1 MYETPS
7 SKVIIETRWN
17 AINISDVMRKF
28 GTVMQKNAHFA
39 DENEWHGKCV
49 TVFGLNR
56 SGLAV
61 AELLVSLGARV
72 AVTDTRTA
80 TALATEI
87 ARYRQFAPNGTLYL
101 GGHPAACIADA
112 ELIVVS
118 PGVPLDI
125 PILREARAKNIPIW
139 GELEVSARVCP
150 APIVAITGTKGKST
164 TTLLTA
170 ALLKA
175 GGTFKHVCVAGNI
188 GVPLAAEVQHLTP
201 RDIVVLEASSF
212 QLESTVTFHPHV
224 SVVLNISPDH
234 LDRHGSMAAYDAA
247 KQKICANQTGVD
259 WLVLN
264 RYDCSARFAS
274 CTSAQVMYWTDE
286 PSEKWAASVPIPGVH
301 NVQNA
306 LAAITVAKIFGVT
319 DSQIREALK
328 NFDRGHP
335 AFAHAFELVKTH
347 NGVQF
352 INDSKATN
360 VAAVKAALE
369 SVESCTSSTVARGT
383 VHRDQEGSP
392 TGGNRDQ
399 EGSPT
404 GKTCTSSAGAR
415 EKPGHRTRNVWLI
428 AGGVDKGN
436 DYTPLTSLIRQRVK
450 GAILLGKHTQ
460 RLEESL
466 SGLTDIFHAASMTEA
481 VQIGFANAA
490 PGDVVLL
497 SPANASFDM
506 FTDYKARG
514 DAFKEAVHEIPT

>member
-1 MYETPS
+1 
-7 SKVIIETRWN
+7 
-17 AINISDVMRKF
+17 
-28 GTVMQKNAHFA
+28 MQKNTHFA
-39 DENEWHGKCV
+39 EKNEWRGKCV

-61 AELLVSLGARV
+61 AKLLVSLGARV

-80 TALATEI
+80 AALATEI
-87 ARYRQFAPNGTLYL
+87 ARYRQFAPKGALYL

-125 PILREARAKNIPIW
+125 SILREARAKNIPIW

-175 GGTFKHVCVAGNI
+175 GGTFENVCVAGNI

-212 QLESTVTFHPHV
+212 QLESTVTFHPSV

-259 WLVLN
+259 WIVLN
-264 RYDCSARFAS
+264 RHDCSARFAS
-274 CTSAQVMYWTDE
+274 CTSAKVIYWTDE
-286 PSEKWAASVPIPGVH
+286 PAEKWAASVPIPGVH

-319 DSQIREALK
+319 DSQIRDALR

-369 SVESCTSSTVARGT
+369 SVESCTPSTGARGAI
-383 VHRDQEGSP
+383 E
-392 TGGNRDQ
+392 TGRTRLPG
-399 EGSPT
+399 
-404 GKTCTSSAGAR
+404 
-415 EKPGHRTRNVWLI
+415 KPGHRTRNIWLI

-460 RLEESL
+460 RLEERL
-466 SGLTDIFHAASMTEA
+466 NGLTDIFHAATMTEA
-481 VQIGFANAA
+481 VQIGYANAA

-514 DAFKEAVHEIPT
+514 DAFREAVHEIPT

>member
-1 MYETPS
+1 M
-7 SKVIIETRWN
+7 K
-17 AINISDVMRKF
+17 
-28 GTVMQKNAHFA
+28 KNAHFA
-39 DENEWHGKCV
+39 EKNEWRGKCV

-80 TALATEI
+80 AALATEI
-87 ARYRQFAPNGTLYL
+87 ARYRQFAPKGALYL

-125 PILREARAKNIPIW
+125 PILREASARDIPVW

-201 RDIVVLEASSF
+201 CDIVVLEASSF
-212 QLESTVTFHPHV
+212 QLESTVTFHPHA

-247 KQKICANQTGVD
+247 KQKICANQTEGD

-274 CTSAQVMYWTDE
+274 CTSAKVIYWTDE

-319 DSQIREALK
+319 DSQIRDALR

-369 SVESCTSSTVARGT
+369 SVESWTPSTEARGAIETGRTRLPGKTCTPSAVARGT
-383 VHRDQEGSP
+383 VHRDREDSP
-392 TGGNRDQ
+392 TG
-399 EGSPT
+399 ET
-404 GKTCTSSAGAR
+404 VAR
-415 EKPGHRTRNVWLI
+415 GKPGHRARNIWLI

-450 GAILLGKHTQ
+450 GAILLGNHTQ
-460 RLEESL
+460 RLEERL
-466 SGLTDIFHAASMTEA
+466 SGLTDIFHAATMTEA
-481 VQIGFANAA
+481 VQIGYANAA

-514 DAFKEAVHEIPT
+514 DAFREAVHEIPT

>member
-1 MYETPS
+1 
-7 SKVIIETRWN
+7 
-17 AINISDVMRKF
+17 
-28 GTVMQKNAHFA
+28 MQKNAHFA
-39 DENEWHGKCV
+39 DKNEWREKRV

-61 AELLVSLGARV
+61 AELLVSLGATV
-72 AVTDTRTA
+72 AVTDTRTEA
-80 TALATEI
+80 ALAMDI
-87 ARYRQFAPNGTLYL
+87 ARYRQSSPIAPNCTLYL

-125 PILREARAKNIPIW
+125 PILREARAKDIPIW
-139 GELEVSARVCP
+139 GELEVSARLCP

-170 ALLKA
+170 ALLEA
-175 GGTFKHVCVAGNI
+175 GGTFENVCVAGNI
-188 GVPLAAEVQHLTP
+188 GVPLAAEVQHLTH

-212 QLESTVTFHPHV
+212 QLESTVTFHPRV
-224 SVVLNISPDH
+224 SVILNISPDH
-234 LDRHGSMAAYDAA
+234 LDRHGSMAVYEAA
-247 KQKICANQTGVD
+247 KQRICANQTGVD
-259 WLVLN
+259 WIVLN
-264 RYDCSARFAS
+264 RHDCSARFAS
-274 CTSAQVMYWTDE
+274 CTSAKAVYWTDE

-319 DSQIREALK
+319 DSQIRDALK
-328 NFDRGHP
+328 NFDRGHS

-369 SVESCTSSTVARGT
+369 SVEPCTPSAEARG
-383 VHRDQEGSP
+383 
-392 TGGNRDQ
+392 
-399 EGSPT
+399 
-404 GKTCTSSAGAR
+404 
-415 EKPGHRTRNVWLI
+415 KPGHCIRNIWLI

-436 DYTPLTSLIRQRVK
+436 DYTPLTALIRQRVK
-450 GAILLGKHTQ
+450 GAILLGEHTQ
-460 RLEESL
+460 RLEEHL
-466 SGLTDIFHAASMTEA
+466 SGLTAIFHAATMSEA
-481 VQIGFANAA
+481 VQIGYANAA

-514 DAFKEAVHEIPT
+514 DAFREAVHEIPT

>member
-1 MYETPS
+1 M
-7 SKVIIETRWN
+7 K
-17 AINISDVMRKF
+17 
-28 GTVMQKNAHFA
+28 KNAHFA
-39 DENEWHGKCV
+39 DKNEWRGKCV

-80 TALATEI
+80 AALATEI
-87 ARYRQFAPNGTLYL
+87 ARYRQFAQKGTLYL
-101 GGHPAACIADA
+101 GGHPAACIDDA

-125 PILREARAKNIPIW
+125 PILREARTKNTPIW

-175 GGTFKHVCVAGNI
+175 GGTFMHVCVAGNI

-212 QLESTVTFHPHV
+212 QLESTVTFHPSV

-264 RYDCSARFAS
+264 RHDCSARFAS
-274 CTSAQVMYWTDE
+274 CTSAQVIYWTDE

-319 DSQIREALK
+319 DSQIRDALK

-369 SVESCTSSTVARGT
+369 SVESCTPSTGARGAI
-383 VHRDQEGSP
+383 E
-392 TGGNRDQ
+392 TGRTRL
-399 EGSPT
+399 P
-404 GKTCTSSAGAR
+404 GKS
-415 EKPGHRTRNVWLI
+415 GHRTRNIWLI

-450 GAILLGKHTQ
+450 GAILLGEHTQ
-460 RLEESL
+460 RLEERL
-466 SGLTDIFHAASMTEA
+466 SGLTDIFHAATMTEA
-481 VQIGFANAA
+481 VQIGYANAA

>member
-1 MYETPS
+1 
-7 SKVIIETRWN
+7 
-17 AINISDVMRKF
+17 
-28 GTVMQKNAHFA
+28 MQKNAHFA
-39 DENEWHGKCV
+39 DKNEWREKCV

-61 AELLVSLGARV
+61 AELLVSLGATV

-80 TALATEI
+80 KALATEM
-87 ARYRQFAPNGTLYL
+87 ARYRQFAQNGALYL
-101 GGHPAACIADA
+101 GGHPEECIADA
-112 ELIVVS
+112 ERIVVS

-125 PILREARAKNIPIW
+125 PILREARVKNIPIW
-139 GELEVSARVCP
+139 GELEVSANVCL

-175 GGTFKHVCVAGNI
+175 GGMFEKICVAGNI
-188 GVPLAAEVQHLTP
+188 GVPLAAEVQHLTN

-212 QLESTVTFHPHV
+212 QLESTVTFHPNV
-224 SVVLNISPDH
+224 SVVLNITPDH
-234 LDRHGSMAAYDAA
+234 LDRHGTMAVYEAA
-247 KQKICANQTGVD
+247 KQRICANQTAAD

-264 RYDCSARFAS
+264 RHDCSARFAA
-274 CTSAQVMYWTDE
+274 CTPAKAIYWTDE

-301 NVQNA
+301 NVQNS

-319 DSQIREALK
+319 EEQIQGALK
-328 NFDRGHP
+328 NFDRGHS
-335 AFAHAFELVKTH
+335 AFAHAFELVRTC

-369 SVESCTSSTVARGT
+369 SVESRTSSDGARGP
-383 VHRDQEGSP
+383 VP
-392 TGGNRDQ
+392 
-399 EGSPT
+399 
-404 GKTCTSSAGAR
+404 
-415 EKPGHRTRNVWLI
+415 RTRNVWLI

-436 DYTPLTSLIRQRVK
+436 DYTPLTSLIRQRVR
-450 GAILLGKHTQ
+450 GVILLGNHTQ

-466 SGLTDIFHAASMTEA
+466 SGLTAIFHAATMSEA
-481 VQIGFANAA
+481 VQLGYAHAT

-514 DAFKEAVHEIPT
+514 DAFREAIDEIPT